1 MTQNPL
7 NFTGPESS
15 SVEFQNKHLQGVSRT
30 FALAIPQLPERLSFV
45 VANAYLLCRIVDT
58 IEDEVSLN
66 YAQKKVFNEQ
76 FILALTSGQNAQLF
90 ANELGQLLSDKT
102 TLAEHHLI
110 QESEK
115 VLAITQSFSASEKAA
130 LLECVRTM
138 TGGMSFFQSLNLKQ
152 GLTST
157 KDLDQYCYFVA
168 GCVGEMLA
176 KLFTSTTFNP
186 NQLLDSEIELLDLAK
201 SFGQGL
207 QMTNILKDIWDDA
220 EREVCWLPQEIF
232 NQFHFNLSQ
241 LQQARLSAADELNFQ
256 KGLHELIQMASIH
269 LQKALLF
276 IQKLSAQNE
285 DDKKIR
291 HFCCWILMMA
301 LFNLHKIKT
310 HIDFKKSS
318 EVKISRRVVKI
329 TFILSKILSRWNFT
343 LKLMN
348 QLTGIFF
355 KI

>member
-1 MTQNPL
+1 MTQNPF
-7 NFTGPESS
+7 NFSGPESAF
-15 SVEFQNKHLQGVSRT
+15 VEFQNKHLQGVSRT
-30 FALAIPQLPERLSFV
+30 FALAIPQLPERLNFV

-58 IEDEVSLN
+58 IEDEIALT
-66 YAQKKVFNEQ
+66 YEQKKDFNEQ
-76 FILALTSGQNAQLF
+76 FISILLTGQNADLF
-90 ANELGQLLSDKT
+90 ATQLSSLLSDKT
-102 TLAEHHLI
+102 TLAEHLLI
-110 QESEK
+110 QDSQR
-115 VLAITQSFSASEKAA
+115 VIAITQTFNLSEKAA
-130 LLECVRTM
+130 LVECVRTM

-152 GLTST
+152 GLNST

-176 KLFTSTTFNP
+176 KLFTGKGFQSE
-186 NQLLDSEIELLDLAK
+186 QLSSQQRELLELAK

-232 NQFHFNLSQ
+232 NQFKFNLIQ
-241 LQQARLSAADELNFQ
+241 LKQKPLNPADELNFQ
-256 KGLHELIQMASIH
+256 KGLLELVQMASMH

-276 IQKLSAQNE
+276 IQKLPSQNE
-285 DDKKIR
+285 DEKKIR

-318 EVKISRRVVKI
+318 EVKISRRIVKA